1 LYPHNRPEVLVTHT
15 KDLGHILSALHTTSS
30 KISGASDIPTALS
43 IAQLALK
50 HRENKNLRQR
60 IIVFVASPL
69 EGQGADEKAMVKLAK
84 KLKKNNVAVDVVAY
98 GDGIEEGGERG
109 VLKAFVDSASSGD
122 NSWVS
127 SLTFLFTL
135 SLLIH
140 WCRHLVSVPP
150 GPHLL
155 SDMLISSPILAGDR
169 GMGIPDEAMGDA
181 GVGAGPSGAGAS
193 AGAASAGF
201 EFGVDPSLDPE
212 LAMVRSHSLIP
223 PNPLF
228 LK

>member
-1 LYPHNRPEVLVTHT
+1 
-15 KDLGHILSALHTTSS
+15 
-30 KISGASDIPTALS
+30 
-43 IAQLALK
+43 
-50 HRENKNLRQR
+50 
-60 IIVFVASPL
+60 
-69 EGQGADEKAMVKLAK
+69 MVKLAK

-98 GDGIEEGGERG
+98 GDGIEEGGERD

-127 SLTFLFTL
+127 SLTFLFSL
-135 SLLIH
+135 SLLIDLY
-140 WCRHLVSVPP
+140 RHLVSVPP

-181 GVGAGPSGAGAS
+181 GVGAGPSGAGA
-193 AGAASAGF
+193 ATGAAGAGF

-212 LAMVRSHSLIP
+212 LAMVGPHSST
-223 PNPLF
+223 PLF
-228 LK
+228 